1 MTTLLDG
8 NVLVGLV
15 VTDHVFH
22 DAAENWIAGHD
33 GQVAS
38 CAITEGTLLRTL
50 IRGGYSAGQATATLR
65 ALVMALEREFWGEGL
80 SHVDIELTGVI
91 GHRQVT
97 DSYLAALA
105 RHNGGRLATFDQGL
119 AQLHPDVA
127 QPGGHALT

>member
-22 DAAENWIAGHD
+22 DAAEDWIAAHQGKL
-33 GQVAS
+33 AS
-38 CAITEGTLLRTL
+38 CAITEGTLLRVL
-50 IRGGYSAGQATATLR
+50 IRAGYSAGQAMGTLR
-65 ALVMALEREFWGEGL
+65 ALADALEHEFWGGEL
-80 SHVDIELTGVI
+80 SYLDVELTGVI

-97 DSYLAALA
+97 DCYLAALA
-105 RHNGGRLATFDQGL
+105 RHHGGRLATFDQGL

-127 QPGGHALT
+127 HLVPTH